1 MQETKSTINIKLE
14 PATNKIFQQ
23 TVRKKMLWEANA
35 KKCYIGGLI
44 TLERKEY
51 RRLVAV
57 IGGGG
62 IGGGR
67 YVANDSE

>member
-1 MQETKSTINIKLE
+1 
-14 PATNKIFQQ
+14 
-23 TVRKKMLWEANA
+23 MLWEANA